1 MLLCSEWCVGLVVVK
16 GTWLLLLFLV
26 SNEMPSQGEAAS
38 SISMPRL
45 LVIHHVGSSV
55 VSFHLYFSLWPRTPS
70 LLWPLFHIITPVKSV
85 VVKKDFGRPAEQSSV
100 SQQQTTST
108 PTTSFQACPNEY
120 LNTSALLV
128 FFKRTTCPKQSC
140 CSFF

>member
-1 MLLCSEWCVGLVVVK
+1 
-16 GTWLLLLFLV
+16 LV
-26 SNEMPSQGEAAS
+26 SNEMPSHGEAAS

-45 LVIHHVGSSV
+45 LVIHRHVV
-55 VSFHLYFSLWPRTPS
+55 PQCQFVLFSGCGLRTPRH
-70 LLWPLFHIITPVKSV
+70 LCPDLNFQDFDHFFPAKSV
-85 VVKKDFGRPAEQSSV
+85 VVKKERFWSPAEQSSV

-108 PTTSFQACPNEY
+108 PTTTFQACPNEY